1 MLDCQTEK
9 GKVYIS
15 HEDWTANWIEER
27 AKGKTKLRKFKELTS
42 RADRLAYSISG
53 AKQALLE
60 IKSRNMTLNQL
71 NNWGNE
77 YLISEHKINKCQKI
91 SIKYKIPFFV
101 FVNLIDDKYIL
112 RLKVLNNKGEFVI
125 PYRIEYDKETQ
136 DTCNGGTK
144 LDNVYML
151 KVSPDNII
159 PK

>member
-9 GKVYIS
+9 GQVYIS
-15 HEDWTANWIEER
+15 HENWTANWIEDR
-27 AKGKTKLRKFKELTS
+27 ANGKTKLRKFKELTS
-42 RADRLAYSISG
+42 RADRVAFSISG
-53 AKQALLE
+53 AKQALIE
-60 IKSRNMTLNQL
+60 IKARNMTLNQL

-77 YLISEHKINKCQKI
+77 YMISEDKINKCQKL
-91 SIKYKIPFFV
+91 SVKYKIPFFV

-136 DTCNGGTK
+136 STCNGGK
-144 LDNVYML
+144 KFDNVYML
-151 KVSPDNII
+151 KTSPESII